1 MFGAPLTLGAPVG
14 PADVGGLLGAAD
26 GIEFDGAEALFSG
39 GTGAPGV
46 HVGQISPDEVPF
58 VPGTH
63 CMQSDPQSTVV
74 ETPEQAAPTLV
85 ELTVTDLHDPET
97 HLPSSESA
105 VYTKQCVPLLDAI
118 TPT

>member
-1 MFGAPLTLGAPVG
+1 
-14 PADVGGLLGAAD
+14 
-26 GIEFDGAEALFSG
+26 
-39 GTGAPGV
+39 
-46 HVGQISPDEVPF
+46 
-58 VPGTH
+58 
-63 CMQSDPQSTVV
+63 V